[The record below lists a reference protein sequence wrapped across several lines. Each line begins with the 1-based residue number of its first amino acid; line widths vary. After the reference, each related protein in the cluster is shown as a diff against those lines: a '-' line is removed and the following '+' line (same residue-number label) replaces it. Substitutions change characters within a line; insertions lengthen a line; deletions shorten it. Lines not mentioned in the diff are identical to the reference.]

1 MIFFATV
8 QVALRAMFA
17 NKMRSILTAL
27 GIIIGVGAV
36 IALVSIGRGVN
47 ASITERIQSLGSN
60 LLFIRP
66 GSFQQGGVASGAGE
80 RPTLTYGD
88 ALALSDQVA
97 APAISAVVPES
108 SSRAQIV
115 VGTQNVSTQVIGT
128 TPDYQEVRNHPAEIG
143 EFISNEDM
151 DSRARV
157 MVLGWTVAEDLFGGT
172 NPVGREV
179 RVSMFGQ
186 RGEPFTV
193 IGILEEKGG
202 TGFGNQD
209 DRVIIPIT
217 TLQYRL
223 FPDRAS
229 NGEFKVSTIYAQAIN
244 EESTDAAIEQIGMIL
259 RQRHRVTEDDFTI
272 SNQQEVL
279 GALNDA
285 TAAFTLFLGG
295 IAAISLLVGGIGIM
309 NIMLVS
315 VTERTREIGIRKA
328 LGAKRRDILVQFLV
342 ESITVS
348 VIGGL
353 IGIGLGVGVSRL
365 FGQIPIGNSQIS
377 ALVAGDAVLLAFSVA
392 LAVGLFFG
400 IYPAVRAASLNPIDA
415 LRYE

>member
-1 MIFFATV
+1 MVFFTTV
-8 QVALRAMFA
+8 QVALRAMSA

-88 ALALSDQVA
+88 ALALSDTVA

-108 SSRAQIV
+108 ISRAQIV
-115 VGTQNVSTQVIGT
+115 AGVQNVSTQVIGT
-128 TPDYQEVRNHPAEIG
+128 TPEYEAVRNHPAEIG
-143 EFISNEDM
+143 QFISNEDM
-151 DSRARV
+151 EGRTRV
-157 MVLGWTVAEDLFGGT
+157 MILGWTVAEDLFGST
-172 NPVGREV
+172 NPVGQEV
-179 RVSMFGQ
+179 RVSMFDQ

-193 IGILEEKGG
+193 IGVLEEKGG

-229 NGEFKVSTIYAQAIN
+229 NGEFKVSTIYAQAID
-244 EESTDAAIEQIGMIL
+244 EESTDAAIEQIGLIL
-259 RQRHRVTEDDFTI
+259 RQRHRVAQDDFTI

-285 TAAFTLFLGG
+285 TAALTLFLGG
-295 IAAISLLVGGIGIM
+295 IAAISLVVGGIGIM

-328 LGAKRRDILVQFLV
+328 LGAKRRDIMIQFLV
-342 ESITVS
+342 ESVTVS

-353 IGIGLGVGVSRL
+353 IGTGLGVGISQLV
-365 FGQIPIGNSQIS
+365 GQIPLGSTQIS
-377 ALVAGDAVLLAFSVA
+377 ALVAGDAILLAFSVA

>member
-1 MIFFATV
+1 MIFFTTV
-8 QVALRAMFA
+8 QVALRAMSA

-47 ASITERIQSLGSN
+47 ASITERIQSLGTN

-66 GSFQQGGVASGAGE
+66 GSFQQGGVTSGSGE

-88 ALALSDQVA
+88 ALALSDAVA
-97 APAISAVVPES
+97 APAIGAVVPES
-108 SSRAQIV
+108 STRAQIV
-115 VGTQNVSTQVIGT
+115 TGVQNVSTQVIGT
-128 TPDYQEVRNHPAEIG
+128 TPDYETVRNHPAEIG
-143 EFISNEDM
+143 QFISDEDM
-151 DSRARV
+151 DIRARV
-157 MVLGWTVAEDLFGGT
+157 MLLGWTVAEDLFGGA
-172 NPVGREV
+172 NPVGSEV
-179 RVSMFGQ
+179 RVSVFGQ
-186 RGEPFTV
+186 SGEPFTV
-193 IGILEEKGG
+193 IGVLEEKGG

-229 NGEFKVSTIYAQAIN
+229 NGEFKVSTIYAQAID
-244 EESTDAAIEQIGMIL
+244 EQSTDAAIEQIRLIL
-259 RQRHRVTEDDFTI
+259 RQRHRVAQDDFTI

-285 TAAFTLFLGG
+285 TAALTLFLGG

-353 IGIGLGVGVSRL
+353 IGTGLGVGVSQL
-365 FGQIPIGNSQIS
+365 FGQIPIGNSQIT

-392 LAVGLFFG
+392 LVVGLFFG

>member
-1 MIFFATV
+1 
-8 QVALRAMFA
+8 
-17 NKMRSILTAL
+17 
-27 GIIIGVGAV
+27 
-36 IALVSIGRGVN
+36 
-47 ASITERIQSLGSN
+47 
-60 LLFIRP
+60 
-66 GSFQQGGVASGAGE
+66 
-80 RPTLTYGD
+80 
-88 ALALSDQVA
+88 
-97 APAISAVVPES
+97 
-108 SSRAQIV
+108 
-115 VGTQNVSTQVIGT
+115 
-128 TPDYQEVRNHPAEIG
+128 
-143 EFISNEDM
+143 
-151 DSRARV
+151 

-342 ESITVS
+342 ESVTVS

-377 ALVAGDAVLLAFSVA
+377 AVVAGDAVLLAFSVA